1 MSKYLSIECEWFDQ
15 PVTDP
20 VERRT
25 WACIRIS
32 AASRSITRL
41 WDRTSESER
50 VTIYIPAFP
59 LASWIVE
66 NWWTLL
72 YEPRRSKRLPSDR
85 EDFSKSEAEWLR
97 RHCLRSADSG
107 LLLPQACFFND
118 GRDTCIQWLADEQDL
133 YPNMPGH
140 FVESGEVR
148 VSQVEAELSL
158 REFVSKVIARVAP
171 LEDDRVVRLREN
183 WNAIIKAEPS
193 EIAFCRAAGRMG
205 LDPYQCGSWES
216 SLVSLLERDL
226 GNDAERPIVGDFL
239 EAAEAVKAV
248 EAWEWVRGTELAL
261 ALGKSPKQELIDDS
275 HFSRA
280 VFSGYQIA
288 QDLRERAGLGP
299 SQPVDSIE
307 AVARKLG
314 GTRFSFAEREHPP
327 GGKVRAVVGWASNQE
342 AIMAGPKPSRPDNL
356 RFLQARGFFHAACN
370 CGRGA
375 RLITDAYTWDQ
386 QAARAFAAEL
396 LAPRTALASEAAL
409 HPGDDVI
416 ERLSEKYAVSA
427 LLVEHQLENA
437 NISSGAE

>member
-20 VERRT
+20 VERKT

-72 YEPRRSKRLPSDR
+72 YEPRRSKRLPSGR

-158 REFVSKVIARVAP
+158 REFVSKVFARVEP
-171 LEDDRVVRLREN
+171 LEDDRVVRMREN
-183 WNAIIKAEPS
+183 WNAII
-193 EIAFCRAAGRMG
+193 
-205 LDPYQCGSWES
+205 
-216 SLVSLLERDL
+216 
-226 GNDAERPIVGDFL
+226 
-239 EAAEAVKAV
+239 EA
-248 EAWEWVRGTELAL
+248 
-261 ALGKSPKQELIDDS
+261 
-275 HFSRA
+275 
-280 VFSGYQIA
+280 
-288 QDLRERAGLGP
+288 
-299 SQPVDSIE
+299 
-307 AVARKLG
+307 
-314 GTRFSFAEREHPP
+314 
-327 GGKVRAVVGWASNQE
+327 
-342 AIMAGPKPSRPDNL
+342 
-356 RFLQARGFFHAACN
+356 
-370 CGRGA
+370 
-375 RLITDAYTWDQ
+375 
-386 QAARAFAAEL
+386 
-396 LAPRTALASEAAL
+396 
-409 HPGDDVI
+409 
-416 ERLSEKYAVSA
+416 
-427 LLVEHQLENA
+427 
-437 NISSGAE
+437 